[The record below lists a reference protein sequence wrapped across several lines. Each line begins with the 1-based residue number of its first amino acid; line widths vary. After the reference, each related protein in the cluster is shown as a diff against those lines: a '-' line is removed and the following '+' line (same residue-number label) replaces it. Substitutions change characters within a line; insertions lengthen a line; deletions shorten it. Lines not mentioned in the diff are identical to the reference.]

1 MWNLMIFE
9 DAAKT
14 SVVKVMSFDTV
25 NEVSYVVGMPT
36 KTVYNYF
43 HRLIRPRGPLCY
55 VSLFK
60 D

>member
-1 MWNLMIFE
+1 MRHLMVFE
-9 DAAKT
+9 DLGRT
-14 SVVKVMSFDTV
+14 TPVKVMSFETV
-25 NEVSYVVGMPT
+25 NEVSYVVGMPA

>member
-1 MWNLMIFE
+1 MVFE
-9 DAAKT
+9 DLGRT
-14 SVVKVMSFDTV
+14 TPVKVMSFETV

>member
-1 MWNLMIFE
+1 MVFE
-9 DAAKT
+9 DEART
-14 SVVKVMSFDTV
+14 TPIKVMSFETV

-43 HRLIRPRGPLCY
+43 HRLIRPRGSLRY